1 MQIPVIGLDRIVFA
15 GGTRQ
20 FDLFIIS
27 QSGASI
33 VMVNL
38 TAPMIARSGAKV
50 PAVPSALDNGRR
62 SRKLLRAGVTDLLG
76 RKPRTS
82 SIDDR

>member
-38 TAPMIARSGAKV
+38 TAPMIARSGARV

-62 SRKLLRAGVTDLLG
+62 SPQAPKGWGHRS
-76 RKPRTS
+76 PRPEAPNVEH
-82 SIDDR
+82 